1 MSAISLR
8 LPDSIHQKIKE
19 LAERDRT
26 SINQFIATAAAEKVA
41 ALEAE
46 QYLAE
51 RARRG
56 QRQRFLE
63 LLAKAPAVEPEEIDR
78 IPGVVQR
85 VSEPAH
91 GKAGKVVKPSR
102 RRKSE

>member
-8 LPDSIHQKIKE
+8 LPDSIHRKIKE
-19 LAERDRT
+19 LAERDHT

-56 QRQRFLE
+56 QRQRFLK
-63 LLAKAPAVEPEEIDR
+63 LLAKAPAIEPDETDR
-78 IPGVVQR
+78 LPAVVQR
-85 VSEPAH
+85 VSEAPQSKSSKS
-91 GKAGKVVKPSR
+91 GSKRSVKKR
-102 RRKSE
+102 